1 MSASACNLLKGAPH
15 AQSQARLLAVS
26 TKESGAW
33 LKAGLPITSLGLR
46 MDDDTIR
53 VAAGLRL
60 GTTLCRPHACHH
72 CGSEVDCL
80 GIHGLS
86 CTHSEGHR
94 ARHAAINGIVH
105 RTLTAA
111 HVPSRLEPA
120 GISHSDGKRP
130 DGVTTVPW
138 KSGKFLVWDTTCS
151 DTVPFGGSAAGKQSI
166 SAEEC
171 QGPFSRY

>member
-1 MSASACNLLKGAPH
+1 MQP
-15 AQSQARLLAVS
+15 AQGCTSCTVPSPPVGCL
-26 TKESGAW
+26 TKESGAC
-33 LKAGLPITSLGLR
+33 LKALPITSLGLR

-53 VAAGLRL
+53 VAVGLRL

-80 GIHGLS
+80 GIHGLR

-120 GISHSDGKRP
+120 GISHCKASNQMVSQQPPGRVVSFWYGTRP
-130 DGVTTVPW
+130 VLTQCLSVAVQQGNRA
-138 KSGKFLVWDTTCS
+138 LVLRSARGHSPDIDT
-151 DTVPFGGSAAGKQSI
+151 D
-166 SAEEC
+166 
-171 QGPFSRY
+171 YY